1 MHAVRAAPKRAWF
14 SGARR
19 ARGAQ
24 GCCLLAMLRAQV
36 TGWVNHVRAGSYLTI
51 AWCSF
56 LWLWGAFSFGAS
68 KRLRAPTRP

>member
-1 MHAVRAAPKRAWF
+1 M
-14 SGARR
+14 
-19 ARGAQ
+19 
-24 GCCLLAMLRAQV
+24 LAMLRAQV